1 MVRLFISQPMQDK
14 TKEEIK
20 EERERIIQTV
30 KERYPDVVVI
40 NSYFDRYP
48 DVVVINSYFDDYNP
62 DCGCVPLKYL
72 GKSLELLST
81 ADIVYF
87 AEGWKNYR
95 GCRIEHTCAMEY
107 GIKII

>member
-1 MVRLFISQPMQDK
+1 MVRLFISQPMNGK
-14 TKEEIK
+14 TKEEIQEEK
-20 EERERIIQTV
+20 EIIIQNV
-30 KERYPDVVVI
+30 KEKYPDVVVI
-40 NSYFDRYP
+40 NSYFE
-48 DVVVINSYFDDYNP
+48 DYNP

-72 GKSLELLST
+72 GKSLELLAD
-81 ADIVYF
+81 ADIAYF

>member
-1 MVRLFISQPMQDK
+1 MRDK

-30 KERYPDVVVI
+30 KE
-40 NSYFDRYP
+40 RYP

-72 GKSLELLST
+72 GKSLELLSD
-81 ADIVYF
+81 ADIAYF